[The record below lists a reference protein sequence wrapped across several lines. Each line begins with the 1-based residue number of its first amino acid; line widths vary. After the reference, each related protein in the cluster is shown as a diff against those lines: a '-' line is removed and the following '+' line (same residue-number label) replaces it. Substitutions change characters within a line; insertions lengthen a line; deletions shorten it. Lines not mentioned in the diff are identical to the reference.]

1 MSAFAAG
8 RARITRRLAHLAEIS
23 LRWLTASVFRSTA
36 IFIVLTFLPVLLLT
50 YYIVASS
57 IRTSKAE
64 EARTDSEVL
73 GVAGLVVRTNLHA
86 ELDALS
92 ALGDSPT
99 WRRILGPEEI
109 SPFRIASPHGE
120 QVTLD
125 RFLRRHKE
133 LAAVGI
139 YDVNGRLRAAAS
151 SGWGV
156 FPNQWEPDQWES
168 AWEPHNALISPSS
181 CPGMVGTF
189 CLYAPVE
196 VEDDQVGLLA
206 AALPRT
212 LLGSLLRRSN
222 PVGQRSVYILD
233 SAGHVW
239 ANPNGGVTMSAAE
252 LASLPG
258 VSAALHGQSGAVQ
271 FLSPSRLESLVVSY
285 APLPELHAALVVV
298 RPVRIGFYVARV
310 FYDKLALIATIVFLL
325 AVVSGALLRAAFQ
338 SYLRYSRA
346 VESARNQT
354 EALLGSIGD
363 GVFAVDANGHI
374 IEFNRAAELLTGR
387 ARSEVQGQPYE
398 GVMRWVVTGPGGGA
412 AFGEERTA
420 PDPVRQAI
428 LEHRSQRLRYLS
440 LARLNGTRVP
450 VTLNAA
456 PVLDN
461 QGQVRGCVVVFSD
474 ASQEREV
481 DRLKTEFISIASHQL
496 RTPLTG
502 IKGVLSLVLEG
513 VLGPLNAEQRRYI
526 ERANEA
532 NERLITL
539 VNDLLNVGKLEQGQL
554 QIAPQPLDL
563 TALVEAVVSELQPR
577 AQRYHQ
583 SLSFAAAERPLE
595 VAGDPLRLREVFANL
610 VDNAVKYT
618 PEGGRISVRVG
629 RSDGQVAVEVAD
641 TGVGIPSDQIP
652 RLFQKF
658 VRLPNPLSARE
669 FGTGLGLYFIK
680 SVVELHRGSIEV
692 QSQEG
697 QGSVFRVRLPPREAA
712 APVAVTSAA
721 QDISTPPAPLGD
733 PRRSA

>member
-1 MSAFAAG
+1 MSALRTG
-8 RARITRRLAHLAEIS
+8 RARLTLRLTHVAEGT

-57 IRTSKAE
+57 IRTSKVE
-64 EARTDSEVL
+64 EARTDAEVL
-73 GVAGLVVRTNLHA
+73 NVAGLVVRTNLHA

-99 WRRILGPEEI
+99 WRRVLGPEETR
-109 SPFRIASPHGE
+109 PFGRRNAGSE
-120 QVTLD
+120 RVTLE
-125 RFLRRHKE
+125 RFLRRHAE
-133 LAAVGI
+133 LQGVGI
-139 YDVNGRLRAAAS
+139 YDAAGRLRAAANPQ
-151 SGWGV
+151 GGLPIRWDPG
-156 FPNQWEPDQWES
+156 
-168 AWEPHNALISPSS
+168 AWQAVWRPHTALISPAS
-181 CPGMVGTF
+181 CPGLVGTF

-206 AALPRT
+206 AALPRA

-222 PVGQRSVYILD
+222 PTGLRSVYVLD
-233 SAGHVW
+233 SADHVW
-239 ANPNGGVTMSAAE
+239 ANPNGGVAMSAAE

-258 VSAALHGQSGAVQ
+258 VSDALRGQSGAVQ

-285 APLPELHAALVVV
+285 APLPELRAALVVV

-325 AVVSGALLRAAFQ
+325 AVVSGGLLRAAFQ

-346 VESARNQT
+346 VEGARNQT

-363 GVFAVDANGHI
+363 GVFAVDAKGRI
-374 IEFNRAAELLTGR
+374 IEFNRAAEMLTGL
-387 ARSEVQGQPYE
+387 ARSEVQGQGYE
-398 GVMRWVVTGPGGGA
+398 EVMRWVVTGPGGGGGP
-412 AFGEERTA
+412 GEERPA
-420 PDPVRQAI
+420 PDPVRLAI
-428 LEHRSQRLRYLS
+428 QDRHNQRLRHLS
-440 LARLNGTRVP
+440 LARRNGTRVP
-450 VTLNAA
+450 VTLSAA
-456 PVLDN
+456 PVLDD

-502 IKGVLSLVLEG
+502 VKGVLSLVLEG

-554 QIAPQPLDL
+554 QIAPQALDL
-563 TALVEAVVSELQPR
+563 ASLIEVVVGELQSR

-583 SLSFAAAERPLE
+583 TLSFEAAERPLE

-618 PEGGRISVRVG
+618 PEGGRIAVRVG
-629 RSDGQVAVEVAD
+629 VAEGQAAVEVAD
-641 TGVGIPSDQIP
+641 SGVGIPADQIP

-680 SVVELHRGSIEV
+680 SVVELHGGSIEV

-697 QGSVFRVRLPPREAA
+697 RGTVFRVRLPRRAVPLPGPRVAAGEAGA
-712 APVAVTSAA
+712 AVDSAL
-721 QDISTPPAPLGD
+721 T